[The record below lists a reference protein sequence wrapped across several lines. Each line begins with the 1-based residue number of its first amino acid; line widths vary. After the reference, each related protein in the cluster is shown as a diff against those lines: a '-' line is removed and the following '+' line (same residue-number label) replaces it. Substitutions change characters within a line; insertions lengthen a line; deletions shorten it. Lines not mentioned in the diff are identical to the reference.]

1 MTNYIAALVDELY
14 RLGVREVV
22 ISPGSRSTPLAVLFC
37 EHEFEVYVNIDER
50 SAGFFALGMAKEKE
64 RPVVLVCTSGS
75 AVAHYFS
82 AVIEAAYSK
91 VPLIILTA
99 DRPHE
104 LRQVGAPQAID
115 QIKIYHEYAKYYEE
129 LALPEETEY
138 MYRYVRTV
146 AQKAYVSAMSD
157 AYGVAHINVPLREPL
172 LPDLNSVDFNLG
184 RSKYPFQLMNQWM
197 KNDCRFTMDGIDGSV
212 FQDKKGIIICGGDAY
227 ADYHREILALAER
240 LKTPVLADPI
250 SNFRNYDHEQIIDS
264 YDAFLKN
271 DDLKEGLKPE
281 FIIHFG
287 QAPVSKRLQQFIAMY
302 RDVLYVQV
310 GESFQYRNP
319 SLSINRFII
328 ARPGDFAGSICVQNT
343 DSAYL
348 SQWRHYQIEMRQRMN
363 LARNESCLFEGKLV
377 QSLQDMLPVGS
388 RLVAANSM
396 AIRDIDYFWEARRQ
410 NIKLL
415 CNRGANGIDGVVST
429 ALGVSTCRQPTVL
442 LTGDLA
448 FYHDLNGL
456 LVGKTHR
463 LNLIII
469 VLNNNGGGIFKYL
482 PQSQSKHFEYL
493 FMTPH
498 SMDFSGLQALY
509 EITYFEPTDYAAFE
523 YDFKAALTIEGV
535 KVVNVRINAELSRAL
550 HEFYT
555 FYSEKPLY
563 SDGAGQTA

>member
-1 MTNYIAALVDELY
+1 VTNYIAALVDELY

-22 ISPGSRSTPLAVLFC
+22 LSPGSRSTPLAILFC
-37 EHEFEVYVNIDER
+37 EHDFEVFVNIDER
-50 SAGFFALGMAKEKE
+50 SAGFFALGIAKEKE

-75 AVAHYFS
+75 AVVHYFP
-82 AVIEAAYSK
+82 AVVEATYSR

-104 LRQVGAPQAID
+104 LRRVGAPQTID
-115 QIKIYHEYAKYYEE
+115 QIKIYHEYVKYYEE
-129 LALPEETEY
+129 LALPEETEN

-146 AQKAYVSAMSD
+146 MQKAYVSSMSG
-157 AYGVAHINVPLREPL
+157 AYGLAHINVPLRDPL
-172 LPDLNSVDFNLG
+172 LPDLNRVDFSLG
-184 RSKYPFQLMNQWM
+184 RLQYPFQWVE
-197 KNDCRFTMDGIDGSV
+197 NDSRLTVDGLDSAA

-227 ADYHREILALAER
+227 ANYHQGVLALAEN

-250 SNFRNYDHEQIIDS
+250 SNFRNFDHDQIIDS

-271 DDLKEGLKPE
+271 DDLKEELKPE

-287 QAPVSKRLQQFIAMY
+287 QTPISKRLQQFISIHQDA
-302 RDVLYVQV
+302 LYFQV
-310 GESFQYRNP
+310 SETFQYRNP

-328 ARPGDFAGSICVQNT
+328 ARPGVFAESIYVQNT
-343 DSAYL
+343 NSAYL
-348 SQWRHYQIEMRQRMN
+348 SQWQHYQKAMRRRLN
-363 LARNESCLFEGKLV
+363 LVRNEAGLFEGKLV
-377 QSLQDMLPVGS
+377 QRLQDMLPEGS
-388 RLVAANSM
+388 RIVVANSM
-396 AIRDIDYFWEARRQ
+396 AIRYVDYFLEARRQ

-429 ALGVSTCRQPTVL
+429 ALGISTCQQPTVL

-456 LVGKTHR
+456 LVGKTHH
-463 LNLIII
+463 LNLIIV

-498 SMDFSGLQALY
+498 GMDFAGLQALY
-509 EITYFEPTDYAAFE
+509 DVTYFEPADCAAFE
-523 YDFKAALTIEGV
+523 HDFQAALTLKGV
-535 KVVNVRINAELSRAL
+535 KVVNVHIDAELSKDI
-550 HEFYT
+550 HDFYT
-555 FYSEKPLY
+555 CL
-563 SDGAGQTA
+563 